1 MNLSNKIDDPR
12 REMRLML
19 LVRDDDRGAFK
30 TLYEY
35 HNISVGR
42 FFFGMSR
49 DSALASDLSQE
60 TFLRI
65 WTIRKRYRATGKFT
79 SYLFAIANIIW
90 LEHLRAKTK
99 ELRWTQEHTRDEL
112 ATMFGADNAWLP
124 DEAAGHSEIQARIF
138 AALDDLPEDQ
148 RMTFVLRTVQGL
160 SAHEV
165 ASVMQCPL
173 NTVRSRRILA
183 VKKLR
188 KALGKSYSDHNLI

>member
-65 WTIRKRYRATGKFT
+65 WTIRKSYRATCKFT
-79 SYLFAIANIIW
+79 SSLFAISNIIW
-90 LEHLRAKTK
+90 LEHLR
-99 ELRWTQEHTRDEL
+99 E
-112 ATMFGADNAWLP
+112 
-124 DEAAGHSEIQARIF
+124 
-138 AALDDLPEDQ
+138 
-148 RMTFVLRTVQGL
+148 
-160 SAHEV
+160 
-165 ASVMQCPL
+165 
-173 NTVRSRRILA
+173 
-183 VKKLR
+183 
-188 KALGKSYSDHNLI
+188 